1 MDFGIQGFNPPFVP
15 TLFMQIQKLMTLKL
29 FLKICSFCP
38 TAQEVIYLPWISE
51 TRKKYSSKYQVSGGR
66 SLCQLQ
72 IPPIYKDQTTFTIH
86 LYTFT
91 IYKDQTTWLWG
102 WGGSAGYM
110 AGGWKI
116 SESILQSTMLK
127 LRQRAWL
134 MTIFVVVFLYLYVYT
149 FVFSI
154 FHSASFC
161 AESRSNRLA
170 GGVAWVFAFTIC
182 NFILAFPCIFISVCA
197 CICIF
202 HIVECK
208 VDQTGWLE
216 GFLGPQFEESEV

>member
-1 MDFGIQGFNPPFVP
+1 MPVTNPANLQGSDHIYN
-15 TLFMQIQKLMTLKL
+15 TLI
-29 FLKICSFCP
+29 
-38 TAQEVIYLPWISE
+38 
-51 TRKKYSSKYQVSGGR
+51 
-66 SLCQLQ
+66 
-72 IPPIYKDQTTFTIH
+72 
-86 LYTFT
+86 YTFT

-102 WGGSAGYM
+102 SGGSAGYM

-161 AESRSNRLA
+161 AESRSSRLA

-182 NFILAFPCIFISVCA
+182 NFILAFPCIFISVCMYLYFPYCRVQSRSDRLA
-197 CICIF
+197 GGVSWAAIWRVWGVIWTQPEL
-202 HIVECK
+202 HPTLLVPY
-208 VDQTGWLE
+208 Q
-216 GFLGPQFEESEV
+216 PSS